1 MLPQVQAVKSRG
13 YEVLYL
19 TDDVDEFALKV
30 LESYDG
36 KSFKNVTAEA
46 LDISS
51 DEEKEAKKREN
62 EDYSKLLE
70 LIKEAVGKVSQ
81 VKFTNTLGE
90 YPVCLSSEGELSI
103 EMAKILKKMPG
114 AEMGVPNASVVLEI
128 NMNHPI
134 AKKLEALYESDR
146 DTLAKYAKILYCEAC
161 LIGGITLDDPKEFT
175 ELVSG
180 LMV

>member
-1 MLPQVQAVKSRG
+1 MRATRQSLR
-13 YEVLYL
+13 L
-19 TDDVDEFALKV
+19 TMK
-30 LESYDG
+30 ES
-36 KSFKNVTAEA
+36 
-46 LDISS
+46 I
-51 DEEKEAKKREN
+51 
-62 EDYSKLLE
+62 
-70 LIKEAVGKVSQ
+70 GKVSA
-81 VKFTNTLGE
+81 VKWNASLSE
-90 YPVCLSSEGELSI
+90 HAVCLSSEGELSI

-114 AEMGVPNASVVLEI
+114 AEMGVPDASVVLEI